1 MVWQRQPTEYLLA
14 EIRVLRPRCLAF
26 HYQFFLHSLSIS
38 KHLSSVID
46 ATAKV
51 SIDSPGV
58 LLEASTGFEQRTY
71 LLLGEPSKL
80 KNSVDESKECIQD
93 GSNLLTAQVKA
104 TSYERAI
111 EQPLDC
117 VIHSTFIW
125 YVTLRR
131 TIYIF

>member
-1 MVWQRQPTEYLLA
+1 
-14 EIRVLRPRCLAF
+14 
-26 HYQFFLHSLSIS
+26 LHSLRIS

-58 LLEASTGFEQRTY
+58 QEASTGFEESKY
-71 LLLGEPSKL
+71 LLLGDLSKL

-93 GSNLLTAQVKA
+93 SSNLLTSQVKA

-111 EQPLDC
+111 EQP
-117 VIHSTFIW
+117 VN
-125 YVTLRR
+125 
-131 TIYIF
+131 

>member
-1 MVWQRQPTEYLLA
+1 
-14 EIRVLRPRCLAF
+14 
-26 HYQFFLHSLSIS
+26 
-38 KHLSSVID
+38 VIY

-58 LLEASTGFEQRTY
+58 QEASTGFEQGKY
-71 LLLGEPSKL
+71 LGLGALSKL

-111 EQPLDC
+111 EHPVNLA
-117 VIHSTFIW
+117 INSTFIW

>member
-1 MVWQRQPTEYLLA
+1 
-14 EIRVLRPRCLAF
+14 
-26 HYQFFLHSLSIS
+26 
-38 KHLSSVID
+38 VID
-46 ATAKV
+46 ATAQV
-51 SIDSPGV
+51 SIDSAGV
-58 LLEASTGFEQRTY
+58 LDASTGFEEGKY
-71 LLLGEPSKL
+71 LLLGDLSKL

-111 EQPLDC
+111 EQPVNCALN
-117 VIHSTFIW
+117 STSIW